1 MFTILVFLHTSK
13 KACVYSKCRLES
25 NGALKHVLGCCTFD
39 YVTSVIT
46 MKQIHLKLYA
56 LVWGKLILVPIA
68 KGLVK
73 YYVKPDELFC
83 VALKV
88 CAGHHLFGKLGLSFL
103 KI

>member
-1 MFTILVFLHTSK
+1 MGGGGGGREGTDS
-13 KACVYSKCRLES
+13 
-25 NGALKHVLGCCTFD
+25 G
-39 YVTSVIT
+39 
-46 MKQIHLKLYA
+46 
-56 LVWGKLILVPIA
+56 A

-88 CAGHHLFGKLGLSFL
+88 WAGHHLFGINWGLSFL